1 MRKITAGLFISVDGV
16 TDEPEKWQMK
26 YYNSELG
33 EVVASIVA
41 DADAVLFGARSYK
54 RFKAVFEG
62 KTNADLPFA
71 ELWNTLP
78 KYVVSTTLKS
88 VDWHNS
94 HLISGDV
101 AEEIMKL
108 KQQPGKN
115 IAVGASATLVRWLL
129 DEGLLDELHLTIHPV
144 VAGHGKRLFE
154 PGDGK
159 NIGLQLLRSKVL
171 STGVV
176 YVAYAPVAHD

>member
-1 MRKITAGLFISVDGV
+1 MRKITSGLFISVDGV

-26 YYNSELG
+26 YYGPDLG

-62 KTNADLPFA
+62 KTSADLPFA

-78 KYVVSTTLKS
+78 QYVVSTTLES

-94 HLISGDV
+94 HLIAADV
-101 AEEIMKL
+101 GEEIMKL
-108 KQQPGKN
+108 KQQRSKN
-115 IAVGASATLVRWLL
+115 IA
-129 DEGLLDELHLTIHPV
+129 
-144 VAGHGKRLFE
+144 
-154 PGDGK
+154 
-159 NIGLQLLRSKVL
+159 
-171 STGVV
+171 
-176 YVAYAPVAHD
+176 

>member
-1 MRKITAGLFISVDGV
+1 MRKITSGLFISVDGV
-16 TDEPEKWQMK
+16 TDEPEKWQTE
-26 YYNSELG
+26 YYGPDLG

-62 KTNADLPFA
+62 KTSADLPFA

-88 VDWHNS
+88 ADWHNS
-94 HLISGDV
+94 HLIGGNV
-101 AEEIMKL
+101 PEEITKL
-108 KQQPGKN
+108 KQQQGKN
-115 IAVGASATLVRWLL
+115 IVVGASATLVRWLL
-129 DEGLLDELHLTIHPV
+129 DNGLLDELHLTIHPV
-144 VAGHGKRLFE
+144 VVGHGKRLFE

-159 NIGLQLLRSKVL
+159 KIGLQLLRSSVL
-171 STGVV
+171 STGIV
-176 YVAYAPVAHD
+176 YAAYAPVYK